1 MSAPP
6 VSILLVDDDE
16 DDYILTRDL
25 LAETGWN
32 RFQLAWAA
40 TLEAGLEA
48 LGRQDFSACLVDY
61 RLGAQD
67 GLELIRAAQ
76 AAGCQVPMIMLTG
89 QSTPETDAAAMAA
102 GAVDYLVKGH
112 FGSETLQRA
121 LRYAI
126 ERQRT
131 RQALTQSEAWYRALF
146 EQSGDYT
153 LVLEV
158 VSDTQLVIADAN
170 EAALQ
175 IHGYTRA
182 ELLGQP
188 LALIDPG
195 TGPVQIA
202 ERLQR
207 LRQSDAVFEVKHV
220 RKEGTTFEVEAHCKL
235 LRIGG
240 KQWLLS
246 VERDITEQKQAAAA
260 LRQKEEHLQILA
272 SNTPGVMW
280 LATPDLSRMLY
291 VSPAYEKL
299 WGRPVAELYANPISW
314 LEAIHPDD
322 RKRVACSLTR
332 HPQGEPYQEEYRLLQ
347 PGRAPRW
354 ILDQGKPVYDA
365 DGNITSFGGF
375 AADISEYRQATE
387 ALFESEG
394 RYRTLVE
401 VSPYAVI
408 LTDLRGRVMMAN
420 QAAANMHG
428 CLNPEDL
435 IGLSLIDLLHPEE
448 RERVPPIFAATQVQG
463 IVEPFECRLQ
473 RSDGVELYGELSGTV
488 VKNGLGEPQAF
499 MAIAQDIT
507 GRKRSEK
514 ALREGLLFRRQAEQ
528 IGRIGAWKVN
538 PRTDYL
544 YWTEGIYE
552 IMEWPLDWQP
562 GLAEGLQAYD
572 AAAIPLLM
580 RAITRAQDYGEPFAL
595 EVGVTTRTGRR
606 LWAEVRCLG
615 RVEEGGE
622 MYIMGTFQD
631 ITARKKAEQAIQR
644 SELRLR
650 SLLASMTDLVFVL
663 DRELVF
669 QEYQQPGNGEL
680 FLRPEHFVGRS
691 FDDIGFP
698 EPARSQIKRALRET
712 FDTRRPAQA
721 EYLLE
726 MPDGSRWYDLRVT
739 AFASTSDGQ
748 EGVTCVV
755 REITESKRTQ
765 EALRQQRDL
774 GLQLLE
780 VSTLAEGLGCC
791 VRTAQA
797 IAGLEA
803 GGLFLASVTGALKLV
818 FLEGWAVC
826 PVEPGTELGANSP
839 LAQWA
844 WEGAAHHGGPPAGGL
859 LPGLEGAAEDY
870 RTFSLVPI
878 RREGRL
884 QALLLLASRSGREL
898 PSSITHLLE
907 AVALQAGIFIDR
919 LEAQAALRQAHD
931 ELEQRV
937 ARRTAELSRE
947 IAERKVVEAEL
958 SRAKE
963 VADAANQAKS
973 RFLANMS
980 HEIRTPLHAI
990 LGFSQLLRRDPK
1002 VTAEQQKHLETINRS
1017 GEHLLRLIGDV
1028 LDMSKIEAGRMQLAL
1043 AECDFRA
1050 LLESQEAMFHLRA
1063 QEKGLK
1069 FGIRCAPDLPE
1080 CLYTDAGKVRQVLL
1094 NILSNAVKFTARGG
1108 VQLRVASALVA
1119 EMAEMAVA
1127 RVEIEV
1133 EDTGPGIAPGD
1144 RERIFE
1150 PFEQAQAGQQP
1161 ESGTGL
1167 GLAISR
1173 QLARMLDGDVTATS
1187 QVGVGSTFRF
1197 TFVAAVLKA
1206 PPATARL
1213 TDPTPQILRIK
1224 NPEIQPLICVVDD
1237 IASNRSLLWALLTKA
1252 GFQVCEAA
1260 NGLEAVERYTAT
1272 RPDLVLMDL
1281 RMPGQDGFATTQAIR
1296 AAPGGGDTRIL
1307 LVSGDLV
1314 GNTLEQWRSAGADGF
1329 IPKPFS
1335 QDQLLKQI
1343 GILLG
1348 IDYVYAAAAAANPEQ
1363 PGQAREAIRR
1373 LSPELRARI
1382 QELTETGHRRRLME
1396 LIAREVAP
1404 AQPRLGDALSRM
1416 AANYEY
1422 HAILRLLNEEGS
1434 V

>member
-16 DDYILTRDL
+16 DDYILIREL
-25 LAETGWN
+25 LAETGRN

-48 LGRQDFSACLVDY
+48 LACQDFSACLVDY

-126 ERQRT
+126 GRQRT
-131 RQALTQSEAWYRALF
+131 RQSLTQSEAWYRALF

-195 TGPVQIA
+195 TGPGQIS

-207 LRQSDAVFEVKHV
+207 LRQRDAVFEVQHV
-220 RKEGTTFEVEAHCKL
+220 RKDGTTFEAEACCKR

-240 KQWLLS
+240 KQWVLS
-246 VERDITEQKQAAAA
+246 VERDITERKRAAAA

-299 WGRPVAELYANPISW
+299 WGRPVAELYANPTSW

-322 RKRVACSLTR
+322 RKRVAYSLSR
-332 HPQGEPYQEEYRLLQ
+332 HPHGDSYQEEYRLLQ
-347 PGRAPRW
+347 PGGTPRW
-354 ILDQGKPVYDA
+354 ILDQGNPVYDA
-365 DGNITSFGGF
+365 DGNITCFGGF
-375 AADISEYRQATE
+375 AADITEYRQATE

-408 LTDLRGRVMMAN
+408 LTDLRGWVLMAN
-420 QAAANMHG
+420 QAAVNMHG
-428 CLNPEDL
+428 CLKPEDL
-435 IGLSLIDLLHPEE
+435 IGLSLTDLLHPEE
-448 RERVPPIFAATQVQG
+448 RERVQSIFAAALVQR

-473 RSDGVELYGELSGTV
+473 RTDGVEFYGELSGTV

-507 GRKRSEK
+507 DRKRSEK

-552 IMEWPLDWQP
+552 IMEWPPDRQP
-562 GLAEGLQAYD
+562 GLAEGLQVYD

-595 EVGVTTRTGRR
+595 EAGVTTRTGRR

-622 MYIMGTFQD
+622 TYIMGTFQD
-631 ITARKKAEQAIQR
+631 ITTRKQAQQAIQR

-680 FLRPEHFVGRS
+680 FLPPERFVGRS

-712 FDTRRPAQA
+712 FDTRRPAQV
-721 EYLLE
+721 EYLLDL
-726 MPDGSRWYDLRVT
+726 PDGSRWYDLRVT
-739 AFASTSDGQ
+739 AFASTADGQ

-774 GLQLLE
+774 GLQLLG
-780 VSTLAEGLGCC
+780 VSSLAEGLGCC

-803 GGLFLASVTGALKLV
+803 GSLFLADATGALKLV
-818 FLEGWAVC
+818 FQEGWAVC
-826 PVEPGTELGANSP
+826 PMEPGAELEANSP

-844 WEGAAHHGGPPAGGL
+844 GEGAAHHGGPPAGGL
-859 LPGLEGAAEDY
+859 PPGLEGVAEDY

-878 RREGRL
+878 RRAGRL

-937 ARRTAELSRE
+937 GRRTAELSRE

-958 SRAKE
+958 SRAKKA
-963 VADAANQAKS
+963 ADAANQAKS

-1002 VTAEQQKHLETINRS
+1002 VTAEQQKHLEIINRS

-1050 LLESQEAMFHLRA
+1050 LLESLEAMFHLRA
-1063 QEKGLK
+1063 QEKSLK
-1069 FGIRCAPDLPE
+1069 FGICCAPDLPE

-1108 VQLRVASALVA
+1108 VQLRVASALVP
-1119 EMAEMAVA
+1119 ETAVA

-1144 RERIFE
+1144 RDRIFE
-1150 PFEQAQAGQQP
+1150 PFEQAQDGQRP
-1161 ESGTGL
+1161 EGGTGL

-1197 TFVAAVLKA
+1197 TFVAAVMKL
-1206 PPATARL
+1206 PPATVRPPA
-1213 TDPTPQILRIK
+1213 PTPQILRIK
-1224 NPEIQPLICVVDD
+1224 NPEIQPLVCVVDD
-1237 IASNRSLLWALLTKA
+1237 IASNRSLMWTLLTKA

-1260 NGLEAVERYTAT
+1260 NGLEAVERFTAT

-1281 RMPGQDGFATTQAIR
+1281 RMPGQDGFAATRAIR

-1307 LVSGDLV
+1307 VVSGDVV
-1314 GNTLEQWRSAGADGF
+1314 GNTLEQSRSAGADGF

-1335 QDQLLKQI
+1335 QDHLLKQI

-1348 IDYVYAAAAAANPEQ
+1348 VDYVYAAAAAANPEQ

-1382 QELTETGHRRRLME
+1382 QEVTETGHRRRLME

-1404 AQPRLGDALSRM
+1404 EQPLLGDALSRM

-1422 HAILRLLNEEGS
+1422 RAILCLLNEEGS
-1434 V
+1434 A